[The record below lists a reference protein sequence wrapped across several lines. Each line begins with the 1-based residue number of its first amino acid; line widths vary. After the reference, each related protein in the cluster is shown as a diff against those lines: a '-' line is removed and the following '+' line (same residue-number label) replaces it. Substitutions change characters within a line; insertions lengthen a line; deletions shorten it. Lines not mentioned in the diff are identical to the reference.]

1 MASIRLS
8 PEELAARVKARALAD
23 QAQAAAA
30 SFLAALAEAED
41 ECLRGISLK
50 HIIEYQGFE
59 AS

>member
-1 MASIRLS
+1 M
-8 PEELAARVKARALAD
+8 KARALAD